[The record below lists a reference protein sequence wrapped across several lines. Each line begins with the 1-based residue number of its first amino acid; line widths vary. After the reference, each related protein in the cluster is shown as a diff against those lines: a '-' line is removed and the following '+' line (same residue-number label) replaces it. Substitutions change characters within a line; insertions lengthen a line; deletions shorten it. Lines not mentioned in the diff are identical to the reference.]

1 MKNNTQLLLNL
12 VIAFLLTFVMS
23 SCDVIGGIFEAGM
36 WTGLIGL
43 VLVIILVFWIFNKI
57 RR

>member
-1 MKNNTQLLLNL
+1 MKNNAQLLVNL
-12 VIAFLLTFVMS
+12 VIAFLLTFIMS
-23 SCDVIGGIFEAGM
+23 GCDVIGGIFEAGM

-43 VLVIILVFWIFNKI
+43 VLVIILVFWIFNKM

>member
-1 MKNNTQLLLNL
+1 MKYRNLFLNL
-12 VIAFLLTFVMS
+12 LVAIFFTLSLS
-23 SCDVIGGIFEAGM
+23 SCQLVGDIFEAGM

-43 VLVIILVFWIFNKI
+43 VLIIILVFWIFNKI

>member
-1 MKNNTQLLLNL
+1 MKYRNLFLNL
-12 VIAFLLTFVMS
+12 LVIVFFTLSLS
-23 SCDVIGGIFEAGM
+23 SCQLVGDIFQAGM

-43 VLVIILVFWIFNKI
+43 VLIIILVFWIFNKI

>member
-1 MKNNTQLLLNL
+1 ML
-12 VIAFLLTFVMS
+12 VAILFTLSLSGCQA
-23 SCDVIGGIFEAGM
+23 IGDIFKAGM

>member
-1 MKNNTQLLLNL
+1 MKNTSFLLNIL
-12 VIAFLLTFVMS
+12 IIFFAAITLT
-23 SCDVIGGIFEAGM
+23 SCDVIGGIFEAGI

-43 VLVIILVFWIFNKI
+43 VLVIVLVFWLFSRF

>member
-1 MKNNTQLLLNL
+1 MKYRNLFSNLLVVVFFTLSL
-12 VIAFLLTFVMS
+12 S
-23 SCDVIGGIFEAGM
+23 SCQLVGDIFQAGM

-43 VLVIILVFWIFNKI
+43 VLIIILVFWIFNKI

>member
-1 MKNNTQLLLNL
+1 MKNNTLTLVNL
-12 VIAFLLTFVMS
+12 IIAFLLTFVMS

-36 WTGLIGL
+36 WTGLIGV
-43 VLVIILVFWIFNKI
+43 VLLIIVVFWIFNKI